1 MAISP
6 VNEILTSFQSKKL
19 ARILDDNTL
28 LLQKSLERLTSGLRI
43 VDAGDDPSGA
53 AQVVNL
59 NSQIKRLDAVETT
72 ISNAADMVQSQSDFL
87 STVSTKLSRLSE
99 LAVLSSNTSTTA
111 DQRSS
116 YQIEFAQI
124 QAFISDIGRKTF
136 NNQQLFGVS
145 YTTIIDQDGA
155 QYTLQAINYNAAST
169 AGGIN
174 DVFLSTVGVST
185 TTAAAAA
192 QATVST
198 AIANLGILQARA
210 SSTKDY
216 LDDSND
222 LLVNL
227 EENLQ
232 ATVDRIQ
239 NTNTTTETVEF
250 NRLSLLVQTGQTM
263 LANYETLRLGLL
275 DLLRI

>member
-28 LLQKSLERLTSGLRI
+28 LLQKSLERLTSGLHI
-43 VDAGDDPSGA
+43 VDSGDDPSGV
-53 AQVVNL
+53 AQTGKL
-59 NSQIKRLDAVETT
+59 NSQIKRLDAVEANL
-72 ISNAADMVQSQSDFL
+72 SNASDLVQSQSDFL
-87 STVSTKLSRLSE
+87 TTVSTKLSRLSA

-111 DQRSS
+111 DERSS

-124 QAFISDIGRKTF
+124 QAFISDIGRRTF
-136 NNQQLFGVS
+136 NNQSLFGTS
-145 YTTIIDQDGA
+145 YTTIIDEDGA
-155 QYTLQAINYNAAST
+155 QYTLQAINYNANAA

-174 DVFLSTVGVST
+174 DVFFDTVSVST

-198 AIANLGILQARA
+198 AIANLGILQTRA
-210 SSTKDY
+210 SSTKDFI
-216 LDDSND
+216 DDAND
-222 LLVNL
+222 LLVSL

-232 ATVDRIQ
+232 STVDRIQ
-239 NTNTTTETVEF
+239 NTNTTTETVEY
-250 NRLSLLVQTGQTM
+250 NRLSLLTQTGQTM
-263 LANYETLRLGLL
+263 LANYESLRLGLL
-275 DLLRI
+275 DLLEI

>member
-43 VDAGDDPSGA
+43 VDSGDDPSGV
-53 AQVVNL
+53 AQTGKL
-59 NSQIKRLDAVETT
+59 NSQIKRLDAVEANL
-72 ISNAADMVQSQSDFL
+72 SNASDLVQSQSDFL
-87 STVSTKLSRLSE
+87 TTVSTKLSRLSA

-111 DQRSS
+111 DERSS

-124 QAFISDIGRKTF
+124 QAFISDIGRRTF
-136 NNQQLFGVS
+136 NNQSLFGTS
-145 YTTIIDQDGA
+145 YTTIIDEDGA
-155 QYTLQAINYNAAST
+155 QYTLQAINYNANAA

-174 DVFLSTVGVST
+174 DVFFDTVSVST

-198 AIANLGILQARA
+198 AIANLGILQTRA
-210 SSTKDY
+210 SSTKDFI
-216 LDDSND
+216 DDAND
-222 LLVNL
+222 LLVSL

-232 ATVDRIQ
+232 STVDRIQ
-239 NTNTTTETVEF
+239 NTNTTTETVEY
-250 NRLSLLVQTGQTM
+250 NRLSLLTQTGQTM
-263 LANYETLRLGLL
+263 LANYESLRLGLL
-275 DLLRI
+275 DLLEI

>member
-6 VNEILTSFQSKKL
+6 VNEILTSFESKKL

-43 VDAGDDPSGA
+43 VDAGDDPSGT
-53 AQVVNL
+53 AQAVKL
-59 NSQIKRLDAVETT
+59 NSQIKRLDAVEET
-72 ISNAADMVQSQSDFL
+72 ISNASDYVQSQSDFL

-99 LAVLSSNTSTTA
+99 LVVLSQNTSTTA

-124 QAFISDIGRKTF
+124 QAFISDIGRRTF
-136 NNQQLFGVS
+136 NTQSLFGVS
-145 YTTIIDQDGA
+145 STTIIDENGA

-174 DVFLSTVGVST
+174 DVFLGSVAVST

-198 AIANLGILQARA
+198 AIANLGILQSKA

-222 LLVNL
+222 LLTNL

-232 ATVDRIQ
+232 STVDRIQ
-239 NTNTTTETVEF
+239 ATNTTTETVEF
-250 NRLSLLVQTGQTM
+250 NRLSLLTQTGQTM

-275 DLLRI
+275 DLIKI

>member
-43 VDAGDDPSGA
+43 VDSGDDPSGV
-53 AQVVNL
+53 AQTGKL
-59 NSQIKRLDAVETT
+59 NSQIKRLDAVEANL
-72 ISNAADMVQSQSDFL
+72 SNASDLVQSQSDFL
-87 STVSTKLSRLSE
+87 TTVSTKLSRLSA

-124 QAFISDIGRKTF
+124 QAFISDIGRRTF
-136 NNQQLFGVS
+136 NNQSLFGTS
-145 YTTIIDQDGA
+145 YTTIIDEDGA
-155 QYTLQAINYNAAST
+155 QYTLQAINYNANAA

-174 DVFLSTVGVST
+174 DVFFDTVSVST

-198 AIANLGILQARA
+198 AIANLGILQTRA
-210 SSTKDY
+210 SSTKDFI
-216 LDDSND
+216 DDAND
-222 LLVNL
+222 LLVSL

-232 ATVDRIQ
+232 STVDRIQ
-239 NTNTTTETVEF
+239 NTNTTTETVEY
-250 NRLSLLVQTGQTM
+250 NRLSLLTQTGQTM
-263 LANYETLRLGLL
+263 LANYESLRLGLL
-275 DLLRI
+275 DLLEI

>member
-19 ARILDDNTL
+19 ARILDNNTL

-43 VDAGDDPSGA
+43 VDPGDDPSGL
-53 AQVVNL
+53 AQTVKL
-59 NSQIKRLDAVETT
+59 NSQIKRLDAMET
-72 ISNAADMVQSQSDFL
+72 ILSNASDMVRSQSDFL
-87 STVSTKLSRLSE
+87 STVSKKLSRLSE
-99 LAVLSSNTSTTA
+99 LAVLSSNTSITA
-111 DQRSS
+111 QLRSS

-124 QAFISDIGRKTF
+124 QAFISDIGRRTF
-136 NNQQLFGVS
+136 NNQALFETS

-155 QYTLQAINYNAAST
+155 QYTLQAITYNANAA

-174 DVFLSTVGVST
+174 DVFFGTVSVST
-185 TTAAAAA
+185 TTAAADA

-210 SSTKDY
+210 SSTKAF
-216 LDDSND
+216 LDDAND
-222 LLVNL
+222 LLVSL

-232 ATVDRIQ
+232 STVDRIQ

-250 NRLSLLVQTGQTM
+250 NRLSLLTQTGQTM

>member
-19 ARILDDNTL
+19 ARILDNNTL

-43 VDAGDDPSGA
+43 VDPGDDPSGL
-53 AQVVNL
+53 AQTVKL
-59 NSQIKRLDAVETT
+59 NSQIKQLDAMET
-72 ISNAADMVQSQSDFL
+72 ILSNASDMVRSQSDFL
-87 STVSTKLSRLSE
+87 STVSKKLSRLSE
-99 LAVLSSNTSTTA
+99 LAVLSSNTSITA
-111 DQRSS
+111 QLRSS

-124 QAFISDIGRKTF
+124 QAFISDIGRRTF
-136 NNQQLFGVS
+136 NNQALFETS

-155 QYTLQAINYNAAST
+155 QYTLQAITYNANAA

-174 DVFLSTVGVST
+174 DVFFGTVSVST
-185 TTAAAAA
+185 TTAAADA

-210 SSTKDY
+210 SSTKAF
-216 LDDSND
+216 LDDAND
-222 LLVNL
+222 LLVSL

-232 ATVDRIQ
+232 STVDRIQ

-250 NRLSLLVQTGQTM
+250 NRLSLLTQTGQTM